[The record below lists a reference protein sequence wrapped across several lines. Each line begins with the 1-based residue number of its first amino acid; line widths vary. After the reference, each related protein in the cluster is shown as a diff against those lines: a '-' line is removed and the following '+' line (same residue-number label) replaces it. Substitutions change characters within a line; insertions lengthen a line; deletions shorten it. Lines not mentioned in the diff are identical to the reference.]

1 MINHALINYKQS
13 VVGVVWTNERRAWP
27 YFLNEK
33 NYAAYTRQKEKKRKK
48 KAALQLQQQPG
59 SCFRECEVIFFAPTK
74 KKASIAESNV
84 NVLAVV
90 L

>member
-1 MINHALINYKQS
+1 MLLILIKKK
-13 VVGVVWTNERRAWP
+13 R
-27 YFLNEK
+27 
-33 NYAAYTRQKEKKRKK
+33 KEKKV
-48 KAALQLQQQPG
+48 ALQLQQEPA